1 MRSTMSPVDRTLD
14 GPVLVHR
21 LDKDEQTIDRE
32 LVQTHGRS
40 ARTLVKEGPLRLTL
54 MAIAAGGNVPAH
66 TADGPVSIQLLEGD
80 VTFTGG
86 GESHTLDV
94 GDVIVY
100 AASVEHAATS
110 TSGCLLLLTVV
121 HLKSVE

>member
-1 MRSTMSPVDRTLD
+1 MRNAMSPVNRTLD

-21 LDKDEQTIDRE
+21 LNRDEQTIDRT

-54 MAIAAGGNVPAH
+54 MAIAAGGNMPAH
-66 TADGPVSIQLLEGD
+66 TTDGPVSIHLLEGD
-80 VTFTGG
+80 VTFTGA
-86 GESHTLDV
+86 GESHTLSV

-100 AASVEHAATS
+100 ARSVEHAATS

-121 HLKSVE
+121 HVE